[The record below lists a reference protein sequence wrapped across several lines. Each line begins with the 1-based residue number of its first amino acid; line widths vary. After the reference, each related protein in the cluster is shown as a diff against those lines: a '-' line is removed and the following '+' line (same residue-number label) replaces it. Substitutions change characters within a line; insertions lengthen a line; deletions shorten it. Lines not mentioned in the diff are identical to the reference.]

1 MLLKRKMKTMTI
13 REIYERGYLKKWD
26 TTLIDLCLKEMPEL
40 WDLDIDVSNT
50 IEYLEEQNQ

>member
-1 MLLKRKMKTMTI
+1 MTI
-13 REIYERGYLKKWD
+13 KEIKERGWLDNFD